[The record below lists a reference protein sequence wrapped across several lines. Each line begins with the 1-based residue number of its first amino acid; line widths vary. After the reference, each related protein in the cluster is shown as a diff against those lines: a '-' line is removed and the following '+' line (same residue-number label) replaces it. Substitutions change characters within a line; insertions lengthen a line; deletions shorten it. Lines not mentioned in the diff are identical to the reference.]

1 MDISDGTV
9 TIEVRG
15 SKRDIDDMIEMFDE
29 FEIKEVARTGTVAL
43 ERGSKKTT

>member
-1 MDISDGTV
+1 MDIGDGMV

-15 SKRDIDDMIEMFDE
+15 GQRDIDDTIEMFDQFGIE
-29 FEIKEVARTGTVAL
+29 EIARTGTVAL